1 MPRTFFFHPLQS
13 VHLKRGMVGQVDGL
27 FSGFEKE
34 LPRNLD
40 SAQVFGRLERK
51 RRRFVVDRRMF

>member
-1 MPRTFFFHPLQS
+1 
-13 VHLKRGMVGQVDGL
+13 MVGQVDGL

-40 SAQVFGRLERK
+40 SVQVFGRLERK
-51 RRRFVVDRRMF
+51 RRRFVVDRQMFLFEFEVR